1 MKHDEARCSGQQMNA
16 GVARS
21 RRGAG
26 HSLWVYGP
34 HPRLGLLGASN
45 SVAMVV
51 MILFARFKVGIGT
64 FLANRFR
71 NQEGPT
77 NLEYLN
83 KGMKSVKSK
92 EAGLVEA
99 S

>member
-1 MKHDEARCSGQQMNA
+1 MISFPSPTCSTTLSSPA
-16 GVARS
+16 LSAAFLS
-21 RRGAG
+21 TKIL
-26 HSLWVYGP
+26 SD
-34 HPRLGLLGASN
+34 

-64 FLANRFR
+64 FLANKFR

-99 S
+99 G